1 VLGWGCVLVAA
12 LFAMSAASL
21 GGRAVISIKGLD
33 PQYYFGTAHALLFHH
48 DFNLTDEFRVLRP
61 MQTGAGGFRGGTGL
75 PGSPYAIGY
84 SILSIPFLA
93 AGTAI
98 DALSGRPADG
108 YSAAAIFCYF
118 LANVT
123 FVAIGMVCLSRFLQR
138 VGLAPWQA
146 VFLTLA
152 IWFSTTVGYY
162 TFSPMSHASTF
173 MMSAAFLL
181 VWWQVKE
188 SNELTAWLSL
198 GICGGLLS
206 ICRWQDVLFLL
217 APPLYELVGRRRL
230 VALWKWCAYCAAAV
244 LCWVPQIAQWK
255 EIYGRYLTIPQG
267 PGFLEFPPRFMAL
280 VLLSSNHGWFIWTPI
295 TIVGLAGLLAGASKN
310 AALYGPWIA
319 VIVLEV
325 GVMGSMPTNWN
336 CDDSFG
342 IRSLTSCIP
351 SIAWGTAVLISRANR
366 RAVKLLLGGFIG
378 VCVVYTT
385 LFAVQFR
392 LGLIPRG
399 GPLTMSELLWDKLS
413 LKKAYQR
420 RIHELRESAPA
431 QAAQ

>member
-1 VLGWGCVLVAA
+1 
-12 LFAMSAASL
+12 
-21 GGRAVISIKGLD
+21 
-33 PQYYFGTAHALLFHH
+33 
-48 DFNLTDEFRVLRP
+48 
-61 MQTGAGGFRGGTGL
+61 
-75 PGSPYAIGY
+75 
-84 SILSIPFLA
+84 
-93 AGTAI
+93 
-98 DALSGRPADG
+98 
-108 YSAAAIFCYF
+108 
-118 LANVT
+118 
-123 FVAIGMVCLSRFLQR
+123 
-138 VGLAPWQA
+138 
-146 VFLTLA
+146 
-152 IWFSTTVGYY
+152 
-162 TFSPMSHASTF
+162 